1 MKAALMQLLQSLLF
15 ILISVWVLLCLLL
28 YLFQA
33 KFVYFPM
40 SDIALTPTSTGLT
53 YETVT
58 LTTSDQHTI
67 QGWYVPHPT
76 PRATM
81 LFLHGN
87 GGNISHRLEKLWMY
101 HQLGLSVFIID
112 YRGYGQSSGKPS
124 EQGTYLDAEAAWHYL
139 NSERA
144 IPAETIIVYGES
156 LGAAVATWLTAR
168 YTAGALILESAFT
181 SIEDMGRHYYPYLP
195 VRLLTRFKYPAIDY
209 LPNTHIPVLII
220 HSAADE
226 IVPFTHGQALYQAA
240 NEPKSF
246 LEINGDHNSGF
257 YLSGQRYTDGLDH
270 FISTRF
276 SDIR

>member
-15 ILISVWVLLCLLL
+15 IVVSVWILLSLLL

-33 KFVYFPM
+33 KFVYYPL
-40 SDIALTPTSTGLT
+40 SDIALTPTATGLA
-53 YETVT
+53 YESLT
-58 LTTSDQHTI
+58 LTSPDQHTI
-67 QGWYVPHPT
+67 HGWYVPHPE

-87 GGNISHRLEKLWMY
+87 GGNISHRLDKLWIY

-139 NSERA
+139 IGERA
-144 IPAETIIVYGES
+144 IPAESIIVYGES

-181 SIEDMGRHYYPYLP
+181 SIEDMGKYYYPYLP
-195 VRLLTRFKYPAIDY
+195 VRLLTRIKYPAIDY
-209 LPNTHIPVLII
+209 LPNTQIPVLII

-226 IVPFTHGQALYQAA
+226 IVPFAHGQVLYQAA
-240 NEPKSF
+240 NDPKSF

-257 YLSGQRYTDGLDH
+257 YLSGQLYTDGLDR
-270 FISTRF
+270 FISSWFTNNH
-276 SDIR
+276 